1 MSSRQMK
8 LRVTMTIAYDHVAIG
23 TQYASFPINEETFMT
38 QIAPART
45 FCFLKEVENA
55 KRTRLN

>member
-1 MSSRQMK
+1 
-8 LRVTMTIAYDHVAIG
+8 MTIAYDHVAIG